1 MKNNLVKCKS
11 FNGHIQA
18 EAEEAELL
26 GVYGCQRVREIRE
39 GSKKKQSRKESS
51 FLYKR
56 KRS

>member
-18 EAEEAELL
+18 EVEEAELL

-39 GSKKKQSRKESS
+39 GSKKKTK
-51 FLYKR
+51 
-56 KRS
+56 